1 MFHNQ
6 GLLQLVIISY
16 ILVTLIFDL
25 DMISSG
31 SREYSKDYSQ
41 VDPAV
46 N

>member
-16 ILVTLIFDL
+16 ILVTLMFDL

-31 SREYSKDYSQ
+31 SREYSTYYSQ

>member
-16 ILVTLIFDL
+16 ILVTLMFDL
-25 DMISSG
+25 DMISPG
-31 SREYSKDYSQ
+31 SREYSTYDSQ